1 MILWTFLSVSL
12 VGRVDG
18 REAVGAEKPKIVPVL
33 SGCEVDYPP
42 YCIVTQDKQADGF
55 SVELLRAALN
65 AVGREVTFK
74 SGLWPEI
81 KQDLAEGR
89 FQALPLVGRTPERE
103 AIFDFTFP
111 YLTMHGAIIV
121 REDNTDILTPADL
134 RGKQVAVLQG
144 DNAEE
149 YLRRADL
156 GAVIIPLLSFET
168 ALRELSSGKHDA
180 AVIQKLV
187 AFQLMQKA
195 GLKNLSTDGPR
206 SRTILRVSVSPCVK
220 GTKTCLPH

>member
-55 SVELLRAALN
+55 SVELLRAALK

-74 SGLWPEI
+74 TGSWPEI
-81 KQDLAEGR
+81 KQDLADGR
-89 FQALPLVGRTPERE
+89 LQALPLVGRTPERE

-111 YLTMHGAIIV
+111 YLTMHGAIVV

-134 RGKQVAVLQG
+134 KGKQVAVLQG

-156 GAVIIPLLSFET
+156 GAVIVPLSSFET
-168 ALRELSSGKHDA
+168 ALRELSAGKHDA
-180 AVIQKLV
+180 VVIQKLV

-195 GLKNLSTDGPR
+195 GLKNLSTVGPPLKDYSQSFCFAVR
-206 SRTILRVSVSPCVK
+206 K